1 MSSDELNPPQNSGNS
16 SGNHCASCGAF
27 MPPDL
32 RFCRACGSR
41 LGEDIA
47 EYTETVRL
55 QNPPPT
61 APAQQGSPN
70 PLGFGAPGGQA
81 FGAPAATQMQW
92 AHKKKRKFS
101 GMTWLFIGL
110 LMFFVAAGVFTAFVR
125 PIGPRGGVAVARA
138 PRAYVGVDQF
148 TDAEGGGATFDNVE
162 PPDSPADKAGLLGGD
177 VITSFDG
184 HAIKDEDEITDLL
197 GATTIGKAVEVIY
210 VRDGQTLKTTLTPIS
225 RDELNGLERAFRA
238 RTIGRGRFGY
248 NDDRSERVPVP
259 GTNIYGVKLDWVEAS
274 LPADMAGIKV
284 GDIIIEFGGVP
295 IRTPGELKSR
305 IWRAIP
311 YETVDVVLMRGD
323 QKLKI
328 PVKMGRQN

>member
-1 MSSDELNPPQNSGNS
+1 MSSDDLNPPQNSGS
-16 SGNHCASCGAF
+16 PSGNHCASCGAF

-61 APAQQGSPN
+61 ASAQQGSPN
-70 PLGFGAPGGQA
+70 PLGFGAPGPQA

-92 AHKKKRKFS
+92 IHKKKRKFS

-110 LMFFVAAGVFTAFVR
+110 LMFFVAAGVFTAFRR
-125 PIGPRGGVAVARA
+125 PIGPRGGTAVFSA
-138 PRAYVGVDQF
+138 PQAFVGVDDF
-148 TDAEGGGATFDNVE
+148 RDAEGGGATFENVE
-162 PPDSPADKAGLLGGD
+162 PPDGPADKAGLLGGD

-184 HAIKDEDEITDLL
+184 HAIEGRRAIRDLM
-197 GATTIGKAVEVIY
+197 GKTTIGKPAEVIY

-238 RTIGRGRFGY
+238 RTVGRGRFGY
-248 NDDRSERVPVP
+248 TADSTERVPVP
-259 GTNIYGVKLDWVEAS
+259 GTNIYGVKLNQVEAS

-295 IRTPGELKSR
+295 IRTPGELRSR
-305 IWRAIP
+305 VLRAIP

-323 QKLKI
+323 EKLKI

>member
-1 MSSDELNPPQNSGNS
+1 
-16 SGNHCASCGAF
+16 

-61 APAQQGSPN
+61 APAQPGSPN
-70 PLGFGAPGGQA
+70 PLGLSAPGPQA
-81 FGAPAATQMQW
+81 FGAPAATQMPW
-92 AHKKKRKFS
+92 IHKKKRKFS

-125 PIGPRGGVAVARA
+125 PIGPRSGTGVVSA
-138 PRAYVGVDQF
+138 PQAYVGVDDF
-148 TDAEGGGATFDNVE
+148 RDAEGGGATFDNVE
-162 PPDSPADKAGLLGGD
+162 PPDGPADKAGLLGGD

-184 HAIKDEDEITDLL
+184 HAIEGRRGIRDLM
-197 GATTIGKAVEVIY
+197 GKTTIGKAAEVIY

-248 NDDRSERVPVP
+248 DADSTERVPVP
-259 GTNIYGVKLDWVEAS
+259 GTNIYGVKLNQIEAS

-284 GDIIIEFGGVP
+284 GDIVIEFGGVP
-295 IRTPGELKSR
+295 IRTPGELRSR
-305 IWRAIP
+305 VLRAIP
-311 YETVDVVLMRGD
+311 YETVDVLLMRGD
-323 QKLKI
+323 EKLKI
-328 PVKMGRQN
+328 PVKMGRQQ